1 MVPNWKFFDAKY
13 VLSTPG
19 SKRQESLKENF
30 RLVGI
35 KDYEIV
41 EFKPT
46 KKYTKDRLN
55 NSEGGGGQ
63 IDQSLLSIC
72 KHDICDDTCQNIAKN
87 MFTLIKKGYDAGHNN
102 IIIFED
108 DARFSLPF
116 KVKRFNK
123 VVDWLDKNN
132 WDIFYLGYC
141 QWPILVSWI
150 VTQHIVKLTR
160 PYAAHAYC
168 LSRQGMEKILEVSKY
183 YDKLPQHIDK
193 IYGKKNWNK
202 YGIFPAI
209 CFQSEDPAL
218 FKKAVEKLP
227 IKLRFKSLS
236 RFTEYSSVIIP
247 ILIIL
252 IIVYFLIYNFY

>member
-1 MVPNWKFFDAKY
+1 MPLQACQASRHALHWSCQ
-13 VLSTPG
+13 VLEQGLGPW
-19 SKRQESLKENF
+19 
-30 RLVGI
+30 
-35 KDYEIV
+35 
-41 EFKPT
+41 PT
-46 KKYTKDRLN
+46 IL
-55 NSEGGGGQ
+55 GH
-63 IDQSLLSIC
+63 ID
-72 KHDICDDTCQNIAKN
+72 
-87 MFTLIKKGYDAGHNN
+87 
-102 IIIFED
+102 
-108 DARFSLPF
+108 
-116 KVKRFNK
+116 V
-123 VVDWLDKNN
+123 
-132 WDIFYLGYC
+132 
-141 QWPILVSWI
+141 
-150 VTQHIVKLTR
+150 
-160 PYAAHAYC
+160 
-168 LSRQGMEKILEVSKY
+168 QGMEKILEVSKY